1 MNGES
6 QIKVTVR
13 LKLSSSEL
21 SFQLKPQ
28 REQLNGLNLR
38 VCLDGWNKRKAQTT
52 AKILKLRNS

>member
-1 MNGES
+1 ML
-6 QIKVTVR
+6 TVW

-28 REQLNGLNLR
+28 REQLNDLNLR